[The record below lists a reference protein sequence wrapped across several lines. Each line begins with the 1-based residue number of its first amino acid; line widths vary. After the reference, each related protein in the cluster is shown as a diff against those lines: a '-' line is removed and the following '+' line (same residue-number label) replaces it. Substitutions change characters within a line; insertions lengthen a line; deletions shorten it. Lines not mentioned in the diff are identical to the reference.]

1 MLLVLKFS
9 TDLAITGTLAAFLRP
24 FTVSAQL
31 LLDPE
36 ELIELVDPNGCKPD
50 DIQLELLGCV
60 LKLEV

>member
-9 TDLAITGTLAAFLRP
+9 TDLAITETLVAFFRP

-50 DIQLELLGCV
+50 AIQLELLGCV